1 MDTTC
6 RLSPPPNT
14 SAGVKLLCGGV
25 SVLFVGYG
33 SDRLGRM
40 GRAQIITAGLALA
53 AIVLLLLGSA
63 GGSRLTVVSVALVG
77 LVAVLVIGPYSYLAG
92 ALSLDFGGKRG
103 AIAAES
109 PEFDRYGVHVLIA
122 QHGDGELVIGDSHEY
137 RRDIEPFDKP
147 NIDTLILDYLDRFL
161 VVPDLRI
168 AARWHGIY
176 VKHPEAPF
184 LVLHPT
190 ERVTAVTGVGG
201 NGMTLSFG
209 LAERVVRE
217 AL

>member
-63 GGSRLTVVSVALVG
+63 GGSGSTVISVALVG

-103 AIAAES
+103 AATACGLIDGAGYLAPALAVDRVGRLSVTLGWGGAFRVLAGVALLSSVVGVLFWVEQRSKAALEPTCKS
-109 PEFDRYGVHVLIA
+109 PT
-122 QHGDGELVIGDSHEY
+122 S
-137 RRDIEPFDKP
+137 
-147 NIDTLILDYLDRFL
+147 
-161 VVPDLRI
+161 
-168 AARWHGIY
+168 
-176 VKHPEAPF
+176 
-184 LVLHPT
+184 
-190 ERVTAVTGVGG
+190 
-201 NGMTLSFG
+201 
-209 LAERVVRE
+209 
-217 AL
+217 